1 MKRCLLLLPILAL
14 LGCQHAPPTLSP
26 QGTAAFNNTRVI
38 KTLDLL
44 RDVAITANAQT
55 PPLLTTPT
63 TRKIVNF
70 HTLALKTIDAS
81 QTGWLSAV
89 SVALFQL
96 RSDPSLLPTEL
107 QFLNPY
113 FDLAKSVLDALN
125 PPHAARFL
133 ALPEAA

>member
-1 MKRCLLLLPILAL
+1 MKRSLLILLFASAA
-14 LGCQHAPPTLSP
+14 CVKAPPTLSP

-44 RDVAITANAQT
+44 RDAAINANAQM
-55 PPLLTTPT
+55 PPLLSTPT

-70 HTLALKTIDAS
+70 HSVALKTIDAS
-81 QTGWLSAV
+81 QAGSMSAV

-96 RSDPSLLPTEL
+96 RSDPSLLPAEV

-113 FDLAKSVLDALN
+113 FDLAKALLDSLN
-125 PPHAARFL
+125 THAEL
-133 ALPEAA
+133 VIALPEAA